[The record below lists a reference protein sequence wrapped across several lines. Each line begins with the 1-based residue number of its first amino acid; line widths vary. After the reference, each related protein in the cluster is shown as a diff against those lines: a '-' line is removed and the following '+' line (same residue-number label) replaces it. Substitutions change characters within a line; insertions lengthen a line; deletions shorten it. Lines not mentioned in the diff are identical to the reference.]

1 VDPLLYRLWGLQP
14 LQSQLIKPGEMVL
27 EVWARPATGVR
38 QAVVRV
44 TVRRDG
50 RAFVQARAGLG
61 CCTPEI
67 GRRVD
72 IDAEL
77 AAQQIPPLKTLVG
90 APMWGQPRSV
100 IVDYGGGAVE
110 PVCLEG
116 VSWDVTL
123 LVPGQARHLRRACDD
138 AEVGSIAPALAAA
151 LSAASGRDARFDVMF
166 ARGGDFSRQ
175 QQAYDSLI
183 ASGGR
188 LKAGTNSRPQ
198 PPGVPRRRRTSQWKA
213 PRPHL
218 RTSESLIRVGARID
232 CGLEITPLSNLAI
245 VWRRRHDQERF
256 AEIRAGCRRRRRRA
270 WRGRRRPGPGL
281 AEDASSEVRP
291 DRRGSVGP
299 RNCRPGACINAPVDG
314 APASN
319 TCPSSIRAHQDL
331 DLQLRRQSQPHSPW
345 SPSTATGKIVRN
357 VEAGGGRYIFDVFS
371 DDHRPEDDHQ
381 SASSPRRRS

>member
-1 VDPLLYRLWGLQP
+1 MTGAMLLAGLLMGLPLAGQQPAPQAVPPPPDPAVWWAPEIPKPPPEQDPFQGRRLRPGETLVPIDNGVDPLLYRLWGLQP
-14 LQSQLIKPGEMVL
+14 LQSQLIKRGELVL

-77 AAQQIPPLKTLVG
+77 ATQQIAPLKALTG
-90 APMWGQPRSV
+90 APLWSQPRSV

-123 LVPGQARHLRRACDD
+123 LLPGQARHLRRACDD

-151 LSAASGRDARFDVMF
+151 LSAASGRDARFDAMF

-175 QQAYDSLI
+175 QRAYDSLI
-183 ASGGR
+183 ASGGG
-188 LKAGTNSRPQ
+188 LKPGTGSRPQ
-198 PPGVPRRRRTSQWKA
+198 PSAVPVS
-213 PRPHL
+213 
-218 RTSESLIRVGARID
+218 
-232 CGLEITPLSNLAI
+232 
-245 VWRRRHDQERF
+245 
-256 AEIRAGCRRRRRRA
+256 
-270 WRGRRRPGPGL
+270 
-281 AEDASSEVRP
+281 P
-291 DRRGSVGP
+291 DDEP
-299 RNCRPGACINAPVDG
+299 Q
-314 APASN
+314 APAAPPPQ
-319 TCPSSIRAHQDL
+319 TP
-331 DLQLRRQSQPHSPW
+331 
-345 SPSTATGKIVRN
+345 
-357 VEAGGGRYIFDVFS
+357 
-371 DDHRPEDDHQ
+371 
-381 SASSPRRRS
+381 

>member
-1 VDPLLYRLWGLQP
+1 MTGVMLLAGLLTGLTLAGQQPAPQPAPVPPPDPAVWWAPEIPKPPPEQDPFQGRRLRKGEQLVPIDNGVDPLLYRLWGLQP
-14 LQSQLIKPGEMVL
+14 LQSQLIKPGELVL

-77 AAQQIPPLKTLVG
+77 APQQIPPLKALVG
-90 APMWGQPRSV
+90 APMWAQPRAV

-116 VSWDVTL
+116 VSWDITL

-138 AEVGSIAPALAAA
+138 AEVGSIAPALTAA
-151 LSAASGRDARFDVMF
+151 LSAASGRDARFDAMF

-175 QQAYDSLI
+175 QQAYDSLL

-188 LKAGTNSRPQ
+188 LKPGTGSRAQ
-198 PPGVPRRRRTSQWKA
+198 PPAVPVPPDETPETPAPTS
-213 PRPHL
+213 P
-218 RTSESLIRVGARID
+218 
-232 CGLEITPLSNLAI
+232 
-245 VWRRRHDQERF
+245 
-256 AEIRAGCRRRRRRA
+256 
-270 WRGRRRPGPGL
+270 
-281 AEDASSEVRP
+281 
-291 DRRGSVGP
+291 
-299 RNCRPGACINAPVDG
+299 
-314 APASN
+314 
-319 TCPSSIRAHQDL
+319 
-331 DLQLRRQSQPHSPW
+331 
-345 SPSTATGKIVRN
+345 
-357 VEAGGGRYIFDVFS
+357 
-371 DDHRPEDDHQ
+371 
-381 SASSPRRRS
+381 

>member
-1 VDPLLYRLWGLQP
+1 MSGAIFLASLAASVALAGQTPAPQSTPPPPDPAVWWTPEIPKPPPQQDPFQGRRLRKDEKLVPIDNGVDPLLYRLWGLQP
-14 LQSQLIKPGEMVL
+14 LQSQLIKPGELVL

-38 QAVVRV
+38 QAVIRV

-77 AAQQIPPLKTLVG
+77 ASQQIPPLKALVQ
-90 APMWGQPRSV
+90 APMWSQPRSV

-138 AEVGSIAPALAAA
+138 AEVGSIAPALTAA
-151 LSAASGRDARFDVMF
+151 LSAASGRDARFDAMF

-188 LKAGTNSRPQ
+188 LKAGTNSRAQ
-198 PPGVPRRRRTSQWKA
+198 PPAVPVPAET
-213 PRPHL
+213 PP
-218 RTSESLIRVGARID
+218 ES
-232 CGLEITPLSNLAI
+232 
-245 VWRRRHDQERF
+245 
-256 AEIRAGCRRRRRRA
+256 
-270 WRGRRRPGPGL
+270 GP
-281 AEDASSEVRP
+281 EP
-291 DRRGSVGP
+291 
-299 RNCRPGACINAPVDG
+299 
-314 APASN
+314 
-319 TCPSSIRAHQDL
+319 
-331 DLQLRRQSQPHSPW
+331 
-345 SPSTATGKIVRN
+345 SPSAPN
-357 VEAGGGRYIFDVFS
+357 N
-371 DDHRPEDDHQ
+371 
-381 SASSPRRRS
+381 

>member
-1 VDPLLYRLWGLQP
+1 MTGAMLLAGLLMGLPLAGQQSAPSAAPPPPPAPAVWWAPEIPKPPPEQDPFQGRRLRKGEQLVPIDNGVDPLLYRLWGLQP
-14 LQSQLIKPGEMVL
+14 LQSQLIKPGELVL

-77 AAQQIPPLKTLVG
+77 ATQQIAPLKALVG
-90 APMWGQPRSV
+90 APLWSQPRSV
-100 IVDYGGGAVE
+100 SVDYGGGAVE

-151 LSAASGRDARFDVMF
+151 LSAASGRDARFDAMF

-188 LKAGTNSRPQ
+188 LKPGTGNRPQ
-198 PPGVPRRRRTSQWKA
+198 PPA
-213 PRPHL
+213 
-218 RTSESLIRVGARID
+218 
-232 CGLEITPLSNLAI
+232 
-245 VWRRRHDQERF
+245 
-256 AEIRAGCRRRRRRA
+256 
-270 WRGRRRPGPGL
+270 
-281 AEDASSEVRP
+281 
-291 DRRGSVGP
+291 
-299 RNCRPGACINAPVDG
+299 
-314 APASN
+314 APAPAEEP
-319 TCPSSIRAHQDL
+319 TE
-331 DLQLRRQSQPHSPW
+331 
-345 SPSTATGKIVRN
+345 TATPAPPDK
-357 VEAGGGRYIFDVFS
+357 
-371 DDHRPEDDHQ
+371 
-381 SASSPRRRS
+381 